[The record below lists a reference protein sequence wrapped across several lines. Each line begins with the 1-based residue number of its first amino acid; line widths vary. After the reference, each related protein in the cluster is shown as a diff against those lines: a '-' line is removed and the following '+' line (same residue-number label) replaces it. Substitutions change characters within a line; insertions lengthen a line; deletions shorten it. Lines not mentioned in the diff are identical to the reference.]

1 MIQIDGKPVDLTKP
15 ETWGNNIQIQINGFI
30 KQTKDGVTTH
40 IEHKPT
46 VTTQVTAL
54 QSKG

>member
-15 ETWGNNIQIQINGFI
+15 KTWGDNIQIQINGFI